1 MNRVVDESFL
11 KSLEVEG
18 FTSKLFSEPGRVY
31 YAATREFNGNGS
43 MFTFLV
49 RDMHLCSDPTSILTY
64 HPHYGPAILWLMDKT
79 GLDIFKPEVTLN
91 HIFGY
96 IWRLAD
102 APNDDLELLAANL
115 LGMLRADPNY
125 CMDDEIAIIG
135 RYASNTNVCP
145 DTVLLALRTSP
156 NANFTKA
163 LLLKLK
169 DQFEVTS
176 SSRIKN
182 EIFDKISAIT
192 IGKYYR

>member
-1 MNRVVDESFL
+1 MASEAFL

-18 FTSKLFSEPGRVY
+18 FTSKLFTDAGKIY
-31 YAATREFNGNGS
+31 YAATREFNGNGA

-49 RDMHLCSDPTSILTY
+49 RDMALCNKPSAIVSY
-64 HPHYGPAILWLMDKT
+64 HPHYGPAILWLMDRR
-79 GLDIFKPEVTLN
+79 GLDIFKPEITLN

-115 LGMLRADPNY
+115 LGRLRAQPGY
-125 CMDDEIAIIG
+125 SMEDECDIIA
-135 RYASNTNVCP
+135 RYSSNTNVAP
-145 DTVLLALRTSP
+145 DTAILALRTSP
-156 NANFTKA
+156 NPEFTKT

-169 DQFEVTS
+169 DRFEETS
-176 SSRIKN
+176 SDKIKK
-182 EIFDKISAIT
+182 EIFDKLDKVT